1 MGRAFSRRFLYC
13 RSRAAQGRHRI
24 RGGYDLCI
32 RINEMMMIADIAG
45 QRRRRCREDRKSTAK
60 LALIVLRGAP
70 VTSVVLSHP
79 QTTHTQQSLEEKK

>member
-1 MGRAFSRRFLYC
+1 
-13 RSRAAQGRHRI
+13 
-24 RGGYDLCI
+24 
-32 RINEMMMIADIAG
+32 MMMIADIAG